1 MTTALILARRV
12 QPAAFALT
20 LACIT
25 IALSW
30 WGFDRIP
37 GPWEQIVAVS
47 MAGIALWLTAGWIAN
62 SQRMM
67 RWGLLAAAFTWVYVS
82 LIAWLSISRA
92 PANWLTALAWAALAA
107 GSYWLEQAD
116 YIATVRG
123 RGGP

>member
-20 LACIT
+20 LACIA
-25 IALSW
+25 IAFSW
-30 WGFDRIP
+30 WQLERIA
-37 GPWEQIVAVS
+37 GPWEQIVAAS
-47 MAGIALWLTAGWIAN
+47 MGAIALWLTAGWVLN
-62 SQRMM
+62 SHRMM

-82 LIAWLSISRA
+82 IIAWLSISRT
-92 PANWLTALAWAALAA
+92 PANWLAALAWASLAA

-116 YIATVRG
+116 YVTTIRR